1 MQKYVFRSEFPII
14 QFFPIPLKIYLYKE
28 RYILIE
34 CICITF
40 VFAHKPSFSCTFF
53 CSDVY
58 SNIIFW
64 PSGIVNT
71 FLQYLVS
78 ILFDRF
84 VYVFFIF
91 IVENCEYMF
100 RISFY
105 EEILQLYQFSKSANF
120 SVNSNIQG
128 ILGILQAYHG

>member
-1 MQKYVFRSEFPII
+1 MSLFTNLALV
-14 QFFPIPLKIYLYKE
+14 
-28 RYILIE
+28 
-34 CICITF
+34 
-40 VFAHKPSFSCTFF
+40 AHFF

-64 PSGIVNT
+64 PSGNVT
-71 FLQYLVS
+71 SLQYKVS

-84 VYVFFIF
+84 AYIFFIF

-100 RISFY
+100 PISFY

-128 ILGILQAYHG
+128 ILGIL